1 MNPSE
6 EPDPEVITVTPD
18 GNNLYESYIRVDEQ
32 NVFQGGKLEIL
43 LITLI
48 AYLLSVVANS
58 PKKFQRIIFLICF
71 RDSKR
76 RNRYRSHLE
85 LSEW

>member
-6 EPDPEVITVTPD
+6 EPDPEIITVTPD
-18 GNNLYESYIRVDEQ
+18 GNNLYEIIRVDEQ
-32 NVFQGGKLEIL
+32 NVIQGANWKIL

-85 LSEW
+85 LSKW